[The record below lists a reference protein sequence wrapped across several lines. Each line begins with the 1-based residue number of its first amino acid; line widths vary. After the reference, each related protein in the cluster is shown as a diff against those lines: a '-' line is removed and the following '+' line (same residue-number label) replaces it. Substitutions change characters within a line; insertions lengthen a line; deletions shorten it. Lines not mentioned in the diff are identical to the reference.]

1 MNFLK
6 RPALLILACLLGLA
20 SCITPEPDCDPEQ
33 HDLSTLAGEWIRVL
47 SNNPS
52 NDGMEVTVIG
62 DEGVVSDQASSGF
75 GVGSVKWRNI
85 VSDGQG
91 GFDYQELGSD
101 GNYYEATMDIQE
113 DSIFISIVS
122 SGAGN
127 SQKYVK
133 KESYTDPGP
142 SAETI
147 ILDCSGISAPT
158 TWENGAA
165 AVDYVVQSGCV
176 IDITDVL
183 TIEPGTV
190 IQFEENSGLGIY
202 DNGALKAVGTSSLP
216 IVLEGKD
223 NVRGYW
229 RGIHIETNTLNN
241 QLDHVTIANAGANY
255 VYCCNTPAS
264 LFLKGGTLS
273 IKNTTIRGGLEYG
286 LFANGDSRLREYE
299 NVTITEHSENPLNIH
314 IERATELDGLGSD
327 YTGNERPYILVQKS
341 NADDP
346 TTLPANNV
354 PYLFDAT
361 VVNVTD
367 AMTIEAG
374 VEIAFLENGGIGV
387 TDNGSLKINGTAS
400 NPVLMRGREAS
411 KGFWRGI
418 HMETNSINN
427 QFQHLEIRDAGSDYV
442 YCCNDVGSIFVK
454 DGKLGLQNVSI
465 SNGGGY
471 GIVTKKDAVFNGF
484 EAVNITT
491 HDRNPLYITMTQAAS
506 LDGNTSSFSGNT
518 FEGIA
523 IYRNEVSSPITL
535 KEQGVP
541 YRIVGNVVVDVT
553 AALTLDPGVIIE
565 FENTSGLGIYDN
577 GVLNAVG
584 RADKKII
591 FRGTQAQNGYWRGIQ
606 LETNSPDNIMDHVEI
621 RHAGGTYVYCCNSPA
636 GFLLKG
642 GRMTLTNSYIADND
656 GCGVRV
662 ASGGTLTESGNTFAN
677 NTDGHICN

>member
-20 SCITPEPDCDPEQ
+20 ACITPEPDCDPEQ

-273 IKNTTIRGGLEYG
+273 IKNTTIRGDW
-286 LFANGDSRLREYE
+286 N
-299 NVTITEHSENPLNIH
+299 T
-314 IERATELDGLGSD
+314 
-327 YTGNERPYILVQKS
+327 
-341 NADDP
+341 
-346 TTLPANNV
+346 
-354 PYLFDAT
+354 
-361 VVNVTD
+361 
-367 AMTIEAG
+367 
-374 VEIAFLENGGIGV
+374 AFLPMV
-387 TDNGSLKINGTAS
+387 T
-400 NPVLMRGREAS
+400 V
-411 KGFWRGI
+411 
-418 HMETNSINN
+418 
-427 QFQHLEIRDAGSDYV
+427 
-442 YCCNDVGSIFVK
+442 
-454 DGKLGLQNVSI
+454 
-465 SNGGGY
+465 GY
-471 GIVTKKDAVFNGF
+471 GSMKT
-484 EAVNITT
+484 
-491 HDRNPLYITMTQAAS
+491 
-506 LDGNTSSFSGNT
+506 
-518 FEGIA
+518 
-523 IYRNEVSSPITL
+523 
-535 KEQGVP
+535 
-541 YRIVGNVVVDVT
+541 
-553 AALTLDPGVIIE
+553 
-565 FENTSGLGIYDN
+565 
-577 GVLNAVG
+577 
-584 RADKKII
+584 
-591 FRGTQAQNGYWRGIQ
+591 
-606 LETNSPDNIMDHVEI
+606 
-621 RHAGGTYVYCCNSPA
+621 
-636 GFLLKG
+636 
-642 GRMTLTNSYIADND
+642 
-656 GCGVRV
+656 
-662 ASGGTLTESGNTFAN
+662 
-677 NTDGHICN
+677 